1 MIFQITALVVLAV
14 FYAFYLGKML
24 LQRRRGIQTDQMGKG
39 KKGWTWRIEIALKIV
54 TYVTVAAE
62 VVSVLLNTGMLPD
75 WARYAGLVLSVI
87 GTVFFSVTVVSM
99 RDSWRAGIS
108 SSDETSLVTSGIFR
122 ISRNPAFLGF
132 DLVYLGLALMFFN
145 VWLLAVSMLAIV
157 MLHLQIVC
165 VEEPFL
171 RRAFGEDYILYSRH
185 VCRYLGKR

>member
-1 MIFQITALVVLAV
+1 MFFQIAALAVLTV
-14 FYAFYLGKML
+14 FYAFYLGKMF
-24 LQRRRGIQTDQMGKG
+24 LQRRKGIQTDQMGKG
-39 KKGWTWRIEIALKIV
+39 KKGRTWRIEIALKIV
-54 TYVTVAAE
+54 TYLTVVAE

-75 WARYAGLVLSVI
+75 WARYTGLVLGVI
-87 GTVFFSVTVVSM
+87 GTGFFSVTVVSM
-99 RDSWRAGIS
+99 KDSWRAGVS

-132 DLVYLGLALMFFN
+132 DLVYLGLVLMFFN
-145 VWLLAVSMLAIV
+145 VWLFAVSMLAII

-171 RRAFGEDYILYSRH
+171 RHTFGENYITYSKH